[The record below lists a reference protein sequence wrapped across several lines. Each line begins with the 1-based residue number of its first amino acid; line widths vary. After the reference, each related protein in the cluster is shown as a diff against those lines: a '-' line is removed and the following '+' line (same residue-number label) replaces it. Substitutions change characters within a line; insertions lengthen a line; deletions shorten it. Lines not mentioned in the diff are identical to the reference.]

1 MVNKDFIDLYFEEK
15 INLYQNIDRYL
26 ILKLYDLVKDVYLKS
41 GYIFFAA
48 NGGPSGIVQNA
59 VTDLRFHPFV
69 SESKQESTNL
79 KKLKVIDFS
88 ESSGAL
94 TGISND
100 LGFENV
106 FSEQLKNYLDDK
118 TNNNSLTIMFSG
130 SGNSKNIV
138 NLCKLSNNNG
148 IKTFSIT
155 GRGGGELKKI
165 SKYCLN
171 IEGSSNFPGQTG
183 KNDNNFHI
191 EDIQNS
197 IIHIITGLLKNFV
210 NPNSN

>member
-1 MVNKDFIDLYFEEK
+1 MNNNNF
-15 INLYQNIDRYL
+15 INLYFDEKLNLYKNIDRSL
-26 ILKLYDLVKDVYLKS
+26 ILKLFDLIKNVYVNS
-41 GYIFFAA
+41 GYIFLAA

-59 VTDLRFHPFV
+59 ATDLRFHPFV
-69 SESKQESTNL
+69 SESKKNPTEI

-100 LGFENV
+100 LGFENI
-106 FSEQLKNYLDDK
+106 FTEQLKSYIDEKINKY
-118 TNNNSLTIMFSG
+118 SLTIMFSG
-130 SGNSKNIV
+130 SGNSKNII
-138 NLCKLSNNNG
+138 NLCNLSNEEG
-148 IKTFSIT
+148 IDTFSIT

-197 IIHIITGLLKNFV
+197 VIHIVTGLLKNFV